1 MIPPRVLLSS
11 IRLLG
16 RSPCPR
22 CLIKKQEISEV
33 GTPLDL
39 ERRQDLRLDDKD
51 RKNRIKNARRYMF
64 AKGLPI
70 TSKKVEDLL
79 SEKSLVPTNVR
90 AE

>member
-1 MIPPRVLLSS
+1 
-11 IRLLG
+11 
-16 RSPCPR
+16 
-22 CLIKKQEISEV
+22 
-33 GTPLDL
+33 
-39 ERRQDLRLDDKD
+39 
-51 RKNRIKNARRYMF
+51 MF